1 MAKFALLSHILP
13 PSPSGQSVVL
23 YRILSGVREDQY
35 YLIHSRILPQGEH
48 SESSL
53 FHLRAQYY
61 SLPAEPILIRPK
73 HFGFG
78 RIRNVINL
86 FLQIYVRAKNIADI
100 LRQERGTTALI
111 ACSGD
116 FADIP
121 AGFLAGRRLG
131 LPFYAYIFDDYV
143 FQWTGSQRWVAKL
156 MATFIFKH
164 SAGIIGPN
172 EFICEE
178 YQRRYGV
185 KTTLVRNPC
194 DKAELEKEPYIQ
206 PHAQNRKIKIIY
218 TGAIYH
224 ANSDCFRNLVQA
236 IKSLQEYPLELHIFT
251 AQTREQ
257 LESQGIQSEK
267 IYVHSHIPYS
277 EILEQQRKADILFLP
292 LAFESP
298 IPEVIRTSAPGKLGE
313 YLASGRPVLAHVPA
327 DSFVAYY
334 FKKYRCGVTADQNDP
349 HKLAIEI
356 KKLVTN
362 PDGHNEIIRNAHRQA
377 SLDFSPELAR
387 DHLTKLLQIENTS
400 EKYDDEPKIEN

>member
-1 MAKFALLSHILP
+1 MDENTISKVAFISHVLP
-13 PSPSGQSVVL
+13 PSPSGQAVVL
-23 YRILSGVREDQY
+23 YRILSGVREDEY
-35 YLIHSRILPQGEH
+35 YLIHSRILPQGERN
-48 SESSL
+48 ESNL

-61 SLPAEPILIRPK
+61 SLPAEPTLSRPK
-73 HFGFG
+73 YFGLG
-78 RIRNVINL
+78 RIRHIINL
-86 FLQIYVRAKNIADI
+86 FLQIYVRAKNIANI
-100 LRQERGTTALI
+100 LRREPATTALV

-121 AGFLAGRRLG
+121 AGSLAGRMLG

-143 FQWTGSQRWVAKL
+143 FQWTGSQRWIAKL
-156 MATFIFKH
+156 IAPFIFKY

-194 DKAELEKEPYIQ
+194 DKAELEKEPYIRT
-206 PHAQNRKIKIIY
+206 HSQNSKIKIIY

-224 ANSDCFRNLVQA
+224 ANFDCFGNLIQA

-267 IYVHSHIPYS
+267 IFIHSHVPYS

-298 IPEVIRTSAPGKLGE
+298 IQEVIRTSAPGKLGE

-327 DSFVAYY
+327 NSFVAHYLE
-334 FKKYRCGVTADQNDP
+334 KNQCGLVASENDP
-349 HKLAIEI
+349 PSLKGHILKLINDEGFRRAI
-356 KKLVTN
+356 T
-362 PDGHNEIIRNAHRQA
+362 HNARQRA
-377 SLDFSPELAR
+377 QLDFDPQVARERLA
-387 DHLTKLLQIENTS
+387 DFLSTS
-400 EKYDDEPKIEN
+400 MHRNPG